1 MLSRERA
8 VCIVTLLL
16 CFYSVAWCPVSYVT
30 VDVVHRKLVSAACI
44 LLAAKIS
51 SDLKKQEVK
60 HLIDVCNTNTH
71 THTVSVK
78 KSALWVRSCSSCSAS
93 EAFLPEQ
100 VENDLLSVR
109 AAGLEAVN
117 VLYSRV
123 LRPCRRESLRSD
135 WVLHYHCTVFMLHI
149 HFCHGSK
156 ILILIV
162 SVLRPPKQKP
172 CTSPPS
178 RRSLHISLVFMELWI
193 FLVLPHL
200 SYLMKH
206 WLQIQSCEKLFV
218 LFLISFISF
227 FIYAHL
233 LHFIFQKIKKKAK
246 ITWVTK
252 LVITFL
258 YIPGPVWKSNSP
270 LVKLLNV
277 IRDSFCKAE
286 FSYTKRTR
294 ALLLLYMFNQ
304 EITKIEVIWQSETNE
319 KIS

>member
-1 MLSRERA
+1 MQER
-8 VCIVTLLL
+8 I
-16 CFYSVAWCPVSYVT
+16 P
-30 VDVVHRKLVSAACI
+30 
-44 LLAAKIS
+44 
-51 SDLKKQEVK
+51 EV
-60 HLIDVCNTNTH
+60 
-71 THTVSVK
+71 
-78 KSALWVRSCSSCSAS
+78 
-93 EAFLPEQ
+93 
-100 VENDLLSVR
+100 
-109 AAGLEAVN
+109 
-117 VLYSRV
+117 
-123 LRPCRRESLRSD
+123 

-162 SVLRPPKQKP
+162 SVLRPPNQKP
-172 CTSPPS
+172 CTLLPS

-206 WLQIQSCEKLFV
+206 WLQIQCCEKLFV
-218 LFLISFISF
+218 LFLISLFL
-227 FIYAHL
+227 YAHL

-286 FSYTKRTR
+286 FK
-294 ALLLLYMFNQ
+294 LH
-304 EITKIEVIWQSETNE
+304 
-319 KIS
+319 

>member
-1 MLSRERA
+1 MF
-8 VCIVTLLL
+8 LLL
-16 CFYSVAWCPVSYVT
+16 S
-30 VDVVHRKLVSAACI
+30 
-44 LLAAKIS
+44 
-51 SDLKKQEVK
+51 
-60 HLIDVCNTNTH
+60 
-71 THTVSVK
+71 
-78 KSALWVRSCSSCSAS
+78 LWGFSTWAGGKRPAECSSC
-93 EAFLPEQ
+93 
-100 VENDLLSVR
+100 R
-109 AAGLEAVN
+109 TVN

-162 SVLRPPKQKP
+162 SVLRPPNQKP

-206 WLQIQSCEKLFV
+206 WLQIQCCEKLFV

-227 FIYAHL
+227 FIYAHF

-258 YIPGPVWKSNSP
+258 YIPGPVWKSNSSF
-270 LVKLLNV
+270 VKLLNV
-277 IRDSFCKAE
+277 INDSFCKAE

-304 EITKIEVIWQSETNE
+304 EITKTEVIWQSETNE